1 MLIHF
6 APNNFEKNLAASIN
20 TLNRNV
26 NELIWANVFHDAIKG
41 CSWLDRENF
50 SIYPGRAAVGYNY
63 FYTVFRLLNEFKPK
77 NILETGLGQS
87 SRLLGQY
94 VKTHEGCIHNI
105 VEHDANFAQAVKGNF
120 EFSSASK
127 FNIIPI
133 TKMPLNLNEGEQK
146 GIATVY
152 DADGFKNIVE
162 GQKYDFIS
170 IDGPYGYDSHP
181 FARIDILS
189 YLPQCLRKSFC
200 IVIDDFNRVGEQN
213 TAAIMREILT
223 QAGIA
228 FRDGLYSGSKDLY
241 LLASADLGWLT
252 TM

>member
-1 MLIHF
+1 MPIHF
-6 APNNFEKNLAASIN
+6 ALNKCEKNLAASIN

-41 CSWLDRENF
+41 CEWLDKENF
-50 SIYPGRAAVGYNY
+50 SIYPGRWAVGYNY
-63 FYTVFRLLNEFKPK
+63 FYVVFRLLNEFKPK

-87 SRLLGQY
+87 TRLIGQY
-94 VKTHEGCIHNI
+94 VKTHEGCRHNV
-105 VEHDANFAQAVKGNF
+105 VEHDADFVKVSKKNFNF
-120 EFSSASK
+120 SPASK
-127 FNIIPI
+127 FNVVPI
-133 TKMPLNLNEGEQK
+133 TKLALNLDGGGQEGV
-146 GIATVY
+146 IIH
-152 DADGFKNIVE
+152 DADGFRNVVD

-170 IDGPYGYDSHP
+170 IDGPYGSSP
-181 FARIDILS
+181 VSRIDILS

-228 FRDGLYSGSKDLY
+228 FRDGVYSGSKDLY
-241 LLASADLGWLT
+241 LLASADLGWLA